1 MHASTGP
8 DKISIR
14 VTWPSGKAEVRMT
27 FYEGSNP
34 SVTAIAT
41 MVRP

>member
-1 MHASTGP
+1 MYASTGN
-8 DKISIR
+8 DKADIR

-27 FYEGSNP
+27 FYGGSIP